1 MEGNREKEKGSKGSK
16 GSKGNEQR
24 EWEKQGECAMYIQ
37 SVLVYIMN
45 V

>member
-1 MEGNREKEKGSKGSK
+1 VEGGQGKEEGSK

-24 EWEKQGECAMYIQ
+24 EWEKQEECAMYIQ
-37 SVLVYIMN
+37 SVFMYVTN